1 MPRPRNPIGELGSIQ
16 FTTLADGRVRGRARI
31 RDDSGELRRV
41 SKSGATSEEVIASLH
56 FAAGEIST
64 GGEET
69 LSTQSTIQEACAVW
83 LLEVRVSGR
92 LTISTLESYED
103 TVRNIIVPA
112 CGGITLA
119 DLSVGRCNRIIQ
131 RLLSTRSISAA
142 RKARSVLSLDCGTA
156 VRHDV
161 LRTNPI
167 RDVQRLPTSS
177 KKESYRDANQIAV
190 VRALMHRWRL
200 GTTGYGPRP
209 DSLKLED
216 GMDIMIGT
224 CARLGEI
231 LALRPTDVA
240 ITTDPPSL
248 LIAGTLVTTRQEGM
262 TRKSAPKRTRQIR
275 QIALPSSAADAAL
288 PSPHPVKRRTCSR
301 PEPAGPTASA
311 ISSDFC
317 DHSSPTPGSLCRRR
331 GFRWTSSAATSFD
344 APRQLSSSK
353 LPASRSPPD
362 SLVTPM
368 RRSPGPVMPAP
379 RNRSIR

>member
-1 MPRPRNPIGELGSIQ
+1 MTVMESINGLYKAECIRTTVFHEGPYRTIIDVEFATAGWVDWYNNRRLHSSRGNVPPVEFEQAHYATLNREPRPAYERQ
-16 FTTLADGRVRGRARI
+16 KTW
-31 RDDSGELRRV
+31 
-41 SKSGATSEEVIASLH
+41 GAS
-56 FAAGEIST
+56 
-64 GGEET
+64 
-69 LSTQSTIQEACAVW
+69 
-83 LLEVRVSGR
+83 
-92 LTISTLESYED
+92 
-103 TVRNIIVPA
+103 
-112 CGGITLA
+112 
-119 DLSVGRCNRIIQ
+119 
-131 RLLSTRSISAA
+131 
-142 RKARSVLSLDCGTA
+142 LSLDCGTA
-156 VRHDV
+156 ARHDV

-167 RDVQRLPTSS
+167 RDVQRSPPAARRR
-177 KKESYRDANQIAV
+177 SYLDANQIAV

-200 GTTGYGPRP
+200 GATGYGPRP

-288 PSPHPVKRRTCSR
+288 PSPHPVKKRTCSR
-301 PEPAGPTASA
+301 PEPADPTASA